1 MPGIFGTQG
10 GRPQRRRRRWSPRL
24 EPGPACSKAAARSRP
39 LSACRDPARE
49 AEKSVWPL
57 RFDRAR
63 EQKLRLNQLH
73 SLALSVLAVAARSVL
88 RRAAVVAPATSQRL
102 SAPEPVAFAF
112 RFAVLLP
119 SRTAP
124 QHPARGPR

>member
-1 MPGIFGTQG
+1 MPGIFDTQG
-10 GRPQRRRRRWSPRL
+10 GRPQRRRRRWSPRR
-24 EPGPACSKAAARSRP
+24 EPVPACSKAAARSRP

-73 SLALSVLAVAARSVL
+73 SLALSVLAVAALSVLAVAARSVL

-102 SAPEPVAFAF
+102 SAPEPVPFAL
-112 RFAVLLP
+112 RFAV
-119 SRTAP
+119 
-124 QHPARGPR
+124 